1 MEQPG
6 QKSAGRSLPVARSLT
21 ASQGRPLSADDI
33 QKAKMRAQFMQSK
46 YGKSGASSSEGHQVK
61 TESPIKFSSS
71 PARTLPS
78 KAHVRPQVEE
88 HVRPQVEEHKEPVVL
103 PQQGS
108 IQQETPSG
116 IKKNLDLYEPLWK
129 KCKRVQIRWQT
140 PAGTF
145 ASSAPSLIVCNVCQ
159 IILVMKELAL
169 CKRNKILFFLKVVI
183 RG

>member
-21 ASQGRPLSADDI
+21 ASQGRPLSVDDI

-88 HVRPQVEEHKEPVVL
+88 HKEPVVL

-116 IKKNLDLYEPLWK
+116 NKKNLDLYEPLWK

-169 CKRNKILFFLKVVI
+169 CKRNKILFLIKVVI